1 MITLV
6 VELAVNHAERHSL
19 AWAIGGLFMLLA
31 VFTSFHD
38 IAAHL
43 LHYSKPVLQRYVVRI
58 MLMAS
63 LALFE
68 SMASHVSRQWLQVP
82 IYAIEGWLALR
93 YKSGAI
99 ILTTAREWYAKLTC

>member
-1 MITLV
+1 MITLC
-6 VELAVNHAERHSL
+6 VELIVNHAERHSL

-58 MLMAS
+58 MLMARLRVVGIL
-63 LALFE
+63 LAVFLTD
-68 SMASHVSRQWLQVP
+68 ASVGSN
-82 IYAIEGWLALR
+82 LR
-93 YKSGAI
+93 N
-99 ILTTAREWYAKLTC
+99 